1 MRGAGAGPDIC
12 DGLRLLSG
20 LIHSFPSLMK
30 NLLVPTDFSPE
41 SHHAF
46 GVALQL
52 AGRIGAGVT
61 LLHVLAVPETA
72 GFSTYGGPVEGD
84 GGRDDVFMI
93 QLLQATKRRMHG
105 LLNEAS
111 RTAPNVTVHDMVL
124 TDSTG
129 PAILQ
134 AIETQGIDLVVIGA
148 QTHSAMDH
156 LLNGSHTEELVRLA
170 PCPVLTVKYAVGEF
184 APRRIL
190 FPSDF
195 TPEADKAVAGLR
207 QVQAIFPDA
216 ELHLLQVVEAEA
228 EVAAAQARI
237 LAFAERH
244 DLKHAHPAVFSDDSP
259 VSGISAYARQMQADL
274 LVVPTHGRIGLSR
287 FLHTSIAETVAT
299 HAFPPVLTFK
309 LV

>member
-1 MRGAGAGPDIC
+1 
-12 DGLRLLSG
+12 
-20 LIHSFPSLMK
+20 MK
-30 NLLVPTDFSPE
+30 NLLVPTDFSAE

-61 LLHVLAVPETA
+61 LLHVLEVPETA
-72 GFSTYGGPVEGD
+72 NFSTYGGPVGGSELPNSD
-84 GGRDDVFMI
+84 GGMDDVFMI

-105 LLNEAS
+105 LLDEAG
-111 RTAPNVTVHDMVL
+111 RTAPNVKVHDMVL

-134 AIETQGIDLVVIGA
+134 AIDTQHIDLVVIGA
-148 QTHSAMDH
+148 QSHSAMEH
-156 LLNGSHTEELVRLA
+156 LLTGSHTEELVRLA
-170 PCPVLTVKYAVGEF
+170 PCPVLTVKYAVTEF

-195 TPEADKAVAGLR
+195 TAEADQAVPGLR
-207 QVQAIFPDA
+207 QVQALFPDA
-216 ELHLLQVVEAEA
+216 ELHLLQVVEAE
-228 EVAAAQARI
+228 EEHAAAQARI
-237 LAFAERH
+237 LDFAQRH
-244 DLKHAHPAVFSDDSP
+244 GLPHAQPAIFTDDSP

-274 LVVPTHGRIGLSR
+274 LVVPTHGRTGLSR
-287 FLHTSIAETVAT
+287 LLHTSIAETVAT

-309 LV
+309 LA

>member
-1 MRGAGAGPDIC
+1 
-12 DGLRLLSG
+12 
-20 LIHSFPSLMK
+20 MK

-52 AGRIGAGVT
+52 AGRTGAAVT
-61 LLHVLAVPETA
+61 LLHVLAAPAAA
-72 GFSTYGGPVEGD
+72 GISTVGGPVGGD
-84 GGRDDVFMI
+84 GMDDLFMVK
-93 QLLQATKRRMHG
+93 LLQATKRRMHG
-105 LLNEAS
+105 LLDEAG

-124 TDSTG
+124 TDNTG

-134 AIETQGIDLVVIGA
+134 AIGTQHIDLVIIGA
-148 QTHSAMDH
+148 QVHSAVDH

-170 PCPVLTVKYAVGEF
+170 PCPVLTVKYAVADF

-190 FPSDF
+190 FSSDF
-195 TPEADKAVAGLR
+195 TAEADQAVPGLR
-207 QVQAIFPDA
+207 QVQSLFPDA
-216 ELHLLQVVEAEA
+216 ELHLLQVVDAEDQ
-228 EVAAAQARI
+228 VGAAQTRI

-244 DLKHAHPAVFSDDSP
+244 GLKHAHPAVFTDDSP
-259 VSGISAYARQMQADL
+259 VSGISAYARQLQADL

-287 FLHTSIAETVAT
+287 FLHPSIAETVAT

-309 LV
+309 LA

>member
-1 MRGAGAGPDIC
+1 
-12 DGLRLLSG
+12 
-20 LIHSFPSLMK
+20 MK

-52 AGRIGAGVT
+52 AQRVGAGVT
-61 LLHVLAVPETA
+61 LLHVLEAPEAA
-72 GFSTYGGPVEGD
+72 GFSTYGGPV
-84 GGRDDVFMI
+84 GGTGLPNSDAGTDDVFMI

-105 LLNEAS
+105 LLEEAG

-129 PAILQ
+129 PAILH
-134 AIETQGIDLVVIGA
+134 AIETQHIDLVVIGA
-148 QTHSAMDH
+148 QTHSTMEH
-156 LLNGSHTEELVRLA
+156 LLNGSRTEELVRLA
-170 PCPVLTVKYAVGEF
+170 PCPVLTVKYAVAEF

-195 TPEADKAVAGLR
+195 TAETDQAVAGLR
-207 QVQAIFPDA
+207 QVQALFPDA
-216 ELHLLQVVEAEA
+216 ELHLLQVVEAEG
-228 EVAAAQARI
+228 ESAAAQARI
-237 LAFAERH
+237 TAFAQRH
-244 DLKHAHPAVFSDDSP
+244 GLQHAQPATFTDDSP
-259 VSGISAYARQMQADL
+259 TSGISAYARQIQADL
-274 LVVPTHGRIGLSR
+274 LVIPTHGRVGLNR

-309 LV
+309 LA

>member
-1 MRGAGAGPDIC
+1 
-12 DGLRLLSG
+12 
-20 LIHSFPSLMK
+20 MK

-52 AGRIGAGVT
+52 AGQVGAAVT

-72 GFSTYGGPVEGD
+72 GFSTVGGPVGGD
-84 GGRDDVFMI
+84 GGMDDLFMI
-93 QLLQATKRRMHG
+93 KLLQATKRRMHG
-105 LLNEAS
+105 LIDEAA
-111 RTAPNVTVHDMVL
+111 RTASNVTVHDMVL

-134 AIETQGIDLVVIGA
+134 AIETQHIDLVVIGA
-148 QTHSAMDH
+148 QIHSAMEN
-156 LLNGSHTEELVRLA
+156 LFTSSHTEELVRLA
-170 PCPVLTVKYAVGEF
+170 PCPVLTVKYAVADF

-195 TPEADKAVAGLR
+195 TAEADQAVPGLR
-207 QVQAIFPDA
+207 QVQALFPDA
-216 ELHLLQVVEAEA
+216 QFHLLQVVEKEG

-237 LAFAERH
+237 VDFFERH
-244 DLKHAHPAVFSDDSP
+244 NLKHAQPAIYVDDSTI
-259 VSGISAYARQMQADL
+259 SGISAYARQMQADL
-274 LVVPTHGRIGLSR
+274 LVVPTHGRTGLSR
-287 FLHTSIAETVAT
+287 LLHTSVAESVAT

-309 LV
+309 LG